1 MSSVINP
8 DNGELNIL
16 GSMSLVAGPGTSANL
31 TLVAKEVSPGNWIH
45 AKLSIDDT
53 SDIDL
58 NTPIYGDGALNVV
71 GGGYFGGNLYVGG
84 TLVANGDVIT
94 LGNGGGSLTLNAN
107 ISSDIL
113 PSDTDTYNVGSTTAE
128 WNYGFF
134 RNIVLDSNEETINT
148 SVSNTQAVSYITSST
163 SNSITLADGEYT
175 GQIKV
180 IVAIDDISASP
191 VQLTP
196 DTPLGFNYFIFNAT
210 GQTVTL
216 MYTYAGWAIITNRA
230 NLY

>member
-16 GSMSLVAGPGTSANL
+16 GSLSVADGL
-31 TLVAKEVSPGNWIH
+31 TLSG
-45 AKLSIDDT
+45 KLSIDDN
-53 SDIDL
+53 SDIIL
-58 NTPIYGDGALNVV
+58 EAPVYGDGALNVA
-71 GGGYFGGNLYVGG
+71 GGGYFGGHVYVGG
-84 TLVANGDVIT
+84 TLIANGDVIT

-196 DTPLGFNYFIFNAT
+196 DTPLGFNYFIFNAK

-216 MYTYAGWAIITNRA
+216 MYTYAGWAIISNRA

>member
-16 GSMSLVAGPGTSANL
+16 GSLSVADGLSLSG
-31 TLVAKEVSPGNWIH
+31 
-45 AKLSIDDT
+45 KLSIDDT

-58 NTPIYGDGALNVV
+58 NTPIYVDGALNVV

-107 ISSDIL
+107 ISSDVL
-113 PSDTDTYNVGSTTAE
+113 PSDTNTYNVGSTTAE

-196 DTPLGFNYFIFNAT
+196 DTPLGFNYFIFNAI

-216 MYTYAGWAIITNRA
+216 MYTNAGWAIISNRA

>member
-16 GSMSLVAGPGTSANL
+16 GSLSVTDGL
-31 TLVAKEVSPGNWIH
+31 TLSG
-45 AKLSIDDT
+45 KLSIDDN

-58 NTPIYGDGALNVV
+58 NTPTYGDGALNVA
-71 GGGYFGGNLYVGG
+71 GGGYFDGHVYVGG

-94 LGNGGGSLTLNAN
+94 LGNSGGSLTLNAN

-134 RNIVLDSNEETINT
+134 RNIVLDSNEETVDT
-148 SVSNTQAVSYITSST
+148 SVSNIQAVSYITSST
-163 SNSITLADGEYT
+163 SNTITLADGEYA

-180 IVAIDDISASP
+180 IVAINDISASP

-196 DTPLGFNYFIFNAT
+196 DTPLGFNYFIFNAI

-216 MYTYAGWAIITNRA
+216 MYTYAGWVIITNRA
-230 NLY
+230 NLF

>member
-16 GSMSLVAGPGTSANL
+16 GSLSVATGLALSG
-31 TLVAKEVSPGNWIH
+31 
-45 AKLSIDDT
+45 KLSIDDN
-53 SDIDL
+53 SDINL
-58 NTPIYGDGALNVV
+58 VTPIYGDGALNVV

-107 ISSDIL
+107 INSDIL
-113 PSDTDTYNVGSTTAE
+113 PATTNTYNVGSTTAE

-134 RNIVLDSNEETINT
+134 RNIVLDSDEETINT
-148 SVSNTQAVSYITSST
+148 SVSTIQGVSYIDLTTSST
-163 SNSITLADGEYT
+163 VTLGNGEYN

-180 IVAIDDISASP
+180 IVAIADISASP
-191 VQLTP
+191 VQVTP
-196 DTPLGFNYFIFNAT
+196 DTPLGFNYFVFNAI

-216 MYTYAGWAIITNRA
+216 MYTYTGWVIISNRA

>member
-1 MSSVINP
+1 MASVINP

-16 GSMSLVAGPGTSANL
+16 GSLSLTSDLSIGGGLSLAG
-31 TLVAKEVSPGNWIH
+31 
-45 AKLSIDDT
+45 KLSIDDT

-58 NTPIYGDGALNVV
+58 NTPTYGDGALNIA

-113 PSDTDTYNVGSTTAE
+113 PSTTDTYNVGSTSAE

-134 RNIVLDSNEETINT
+134 RNIVLDSDEETVNT
-148 SVSNTQAVSYITSST
+148 SVSTIQGVSYIDGSTSST
-163 SNSITLADGEYT
+163 VTLGNGEYT

-180 IVAIDDISASP
+180 IVAVVDVSSSP
-191 VQLTP
+191 VQVTP
-196 DTPLGFNYFIFNAT
+196 DNLLGFTSIIFNAV

-216 MYTYAGWAIITNRA
+216 MYTYEGWVILSNRGA
-230 NLY
+230 SLV

>member
-16 GSMSLVAGPGTSANL
+16 GSLSVANELALSG
-31 TLVAKEVSPGNWIH
+31 
-45 AKLSIDDT
+45 KLSIDDS

-58 NTPIYGDGALNVV
+58 NTPTYGDGALNVA
-71 GGGYFGGNLYVGG
+71 GGGYFGGHVYVGG

-134 RNIVLDSNEETINT
+134 RNIVLDSNEETVNT

-180 IVAIDDISASP
+180 IVAVDSVSS
-191 VQLTP
+191 VVVTP
-196 DTPLGFNYFIFNAT
+196 NNLLGYTSFIFNDV
-210 GQTVTL
+210 GGSVVL
-216 MYTYAGWAIITNRA
+216 MYTSAGWVILSARDVSLNV
-230 NLY
+230 

>member
-16 GSMSLVAGPGTSANL
+16 GSLSVANGLALSG
-31 TLVAKEVSPGNWIH
+31 
-45 AKLSIDDT
+45 KLSIDDN

-58 NTPIYGDGALNVV
+58 NTPTYGDGALNVA
-71 GGGYFGGNLYVGG
+71 GGGYFGGHVYVGG

-134 RNIVLDSNEETINT
+134 RNIVLDSNEETVNT
-148 SVSNTQAVSYITSST
+148 SVSNIQAVSYITSST

-180 IVAIDDISASP
+180 IVAIEDISASP

-196 DTPLGFNYFIFNAT
+196 DTPLGFNYFIFNAI

>member
-16 GSMSLVAGPGTSANL
+16 GSLSVADGLSLSG
-31 TLVAKEVSPGNWIH
+31 
-45 AKLSIDDT
+45 KLSIDDI
-53 SDIDL
+53 SDIGL
-58 NTPIYGDGALNVV
+58 ITPPTYGDGALNVV

-94 LGNGGGSLTLNAN
+94 LGNSGGSLTLNAN

-113 PSDTDTYNVGSTTAE
+113 PATTNTYNVGSTTAE

-134 RNIVLDSNEETINT
+134 KNIVLDSDQETVNT
-148 SVSNTQAVSYITSST
+148 SVSTVQGVSYINSST
-163 SNSITLADGEYT
+163 SSSVTLANGTYV

-180 IVAIDDISASP
+180 IVAVDSVSSVI
-191 VQLTP
+191 VTP
-196 DTPLGFNYFIFNAT
+196 SNLLGYTNFIFNDA
-210 GQTVTL
+210 GGSVVL
-216 MYTYAGWAIITNRA
+216 MYTTAGWVILSARDVSLNV
-230 NLY
+230 